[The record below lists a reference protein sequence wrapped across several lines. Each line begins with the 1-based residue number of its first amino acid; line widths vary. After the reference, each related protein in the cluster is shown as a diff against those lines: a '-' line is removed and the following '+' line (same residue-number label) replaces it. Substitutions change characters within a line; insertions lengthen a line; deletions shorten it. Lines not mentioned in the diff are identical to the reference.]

1 MVFAR
6 CMGVAMGDVIQFPV
20 KKKEPERPVLDERLE
35 RIRKRLD
42 EINKL
47 MEKLRNERRQDS
59 WD

>member
-1 MVFAR
+1 
-6 CMGVAMGDVIQFPV
+6 MGDVIQFPV

-35 RIRKRLD
+35 CIRKRLD

-59 WD
+59 GD

>member
-6 CMGVAMGDVIQFPV
+6 CMGVAMGDVIPFPV

>member
-6 CMGVAMGDVIQFPV
+6 HMGVGMGDVIQFPV

>member
-1 MVFAR
+1 MVFAGY
-6 CMGVAMGDVIQFPV
+6 MGVDMGDVIQFPV
-20 KKKEPERPVLDERLE
+20 KKKELERPVLDERLE
-35 RIRKRLD
+35 RIRKKLD

>member
-1 MVFAR
+1 
-6 CMGVAMGDVIQFPV
+6 MGDVIQFPV

-59 WD
+59 GD